1 MSSLGFMAFHRGS
14 LSHWSEEINS
24 VNDISLEVEIIASDV
39 AFLYAK
45 FDS

>member
-1 MSSLGFMAFHRGS
+1 MSSLGFTAFHRGS
-14 LSHWSEEINS
+14 LRHWSED
-24 VNDISLEVEIIASDV
+24 VNDISLEVEITASDV